1 MKTIG
6 QFVIRTENFVDSKI
20 CGICEKTVY
29 KHASI
34 SLIESDDKFHWK
46 MHQKTAVTFHRTQCI
61 CNWNKLILSIDY
73 TLITW

>member
-1 MKTIG
+1 MVWTLLISDIPTFLFMKTVG

-34 SLIESDDKFHWK
+34 RLIESDDEFHWK
-46 MHQKTAVTFHRTQCI
+46 MH
-61 CNWNKLILSIDY
+61 
-73 TLITW
+73 